1 MPKCPSLSK
10 QPKTMTTRLPIGLC
24 FPSTSTSTFDIESK
38 AENLVNEPH
47 DFNTDLVGIFDR
59 VINSWD
65 VRRNRNIIKASMGTQ
80 RDANISNTPPFCC
93 LVLIEISFY
102 DIRYKI

>member
-10 QPKTMTTRLPIGLC
+10 QPKTMTTRLPVGLC
-24 FPSTSTSTFDIESK
+24 FPSTSTFDIESK

-59 VINSWD
+59 VINS
-65 VRRNRNIIKASMGTQ
+65 
-80 RDANISNTPPFCC
+80 
-93 LVLIEISFY
+93 
-102 DIRYKI
+102 